1 MPIQLPNL
9 DDRTYDDLMAEALSL
24 LPSYDTDWTNYN
36 PSDPGITLIELFAYV
51 TEMMIYRMN
60 QVTSQNKQAFLAL
73 LTGKAEAEFRSPEE
87 LNQRI
92 RETVVNLRQ
101 PDRAVTTA
109 DFERLALQA
118 DPSIQRVHCLPR
130 RNLLSENPL
139 APEDSPGNVSLI
151 ILPATTSNT
160 LPNPSEALLQR
171 VRDYLDP
178 RRLLT
183 TQIYVVEPRY
193 FAFRLQIKLLLKPDA
208 AELQVK
214 NRAIASLTRF
224 FHPLR
229 GGQAGTGWIFGR
241 DIYVSEI
248 YELLDSVEG
257 VDYVQP
263 RTQGNGTLAEELL
276 PMNPLD
282 ALRQQFNGQDQLVAL
297 KLDASELANIQVSAE
312 DIEVVRSPRQS
323 LSALS
328 RGGIV

>member
-24 LPSYDTDWTNYN
+24 LPTYDADWTNYN

-73 LTGKAEAEFRSPEE
+73 LTGESNQQIPPEE
-87 LNQRI
+87 LNSKI

-118 DPSIQRVHCLPR
+118 DPSIQRVQCLPR

-139 APEDSPGNVSLI
+139 APEDSPGNISLI
-151 ILPATTSNT
+151 ILPETTNDT
-160 LPNPSEALLQR
+160 LPNPSETLLQK

-183 TQIYVVEPRY
+183 TQIYVVKPRY

-214 NRAIASLTRF
+214 NRAIASLTQF
-224 FHPLR
+224 FHPLK
-229 GGQAGTGWIFGR
+229 GGQSGTGWIFGR

-248 YELLDSVEG
+248 YELLDRVEG
-257 VDYVQP
+257 VDYVRP
-263 RTQGNGTLAEELL
+263 RTQGNNTLDELL

-282 ALRQQFNGQDQLVAL
+282 APRRQLNAQNQLVAL
-297 KLDASELANIQVSAE
+297 KLDASELANIQVLAG

-323 LSALS
+323 LSDLS
-328 RGGIV
+328 RGGAL

>member
-24 LPSYDTDWTNYN
+24 LPTYDADWTNYN
-36 PSDPGITLIELFAYV
+36 PSDPGITLIELFAYM

-60 QVTSQNKQAFLAL
+60 QVTPKNKQAFLAL
-73 LTGKAEAEFRSPEE
+73 LTGESTKQLLPEE
-87 LNQRI
+87 LNSKI
-92 RETVVNLRQ
+92 RETVVKLRQ

-109 DFERLALQA
+109 DFERLALQS
-118 DPSIQRVHCLPR
+118 DPTIQRVYCLPR

-151 ILPATTSNT
+151 ILPATTSDA
-160 LPNPSEALLQR
+160 LPNPSDTLLQK
-171 VRDYLDP
+171 VQAYLDP

-183 TQIYVVEPRY
+183 TQVYVVKPRY
-193 FAFRLQIKLLLKPDA
+193 FAFRIQIKLLLKPDA
-208 AELQVK
+208 VELQVK
-214 NRAIASLTRF
+214 ERAIESLTRF
-224 FHPLR
+224 FHPLK

-257 VDYVQP
+257 VDYVQR
-263 RTQGNGTLAEELL
+263 RTQSNGTLAEELL
-276 PMNPLD
+276 PMNPLVP
-282 ALRQQFNGQDQLVAL
+282 RRQFNAQDQLVAL
-297 KLDASELANIQVSAE
+297 KLDASELADIQISAD

>member
-24 LPSYDTDWTNYN
+24 LPTYDADWTNYN

-73 LTGKAEAEFRSPEE
+73 LTGESNHQFPPEE
-87 LNQRI
+87 LNSKI

-118 DPSIQRVHCLPR
+118 DPTIQRVHCLPR

-151 ILPATTSNT
+151 ILPVTMSDA
-160 LPNPSEALLQR
+160 LPNPSEALLQK
-171 VRDYLDP
+171 VRAYLDP

-183 TQIYVVEPRY
+183 TQIYVVKPRY

-208 AELQVK
+208 AELEVK
-214 NRAIASLTRF
+214 NRAIASITHF
-224 FHPLR
+224 FHPLK

-263 RTQGNGTLAEELL
+263 RTQGNNILDELL

-282 ALRQQFNGQDQLVAL
+282 APRRQLNAQNQLVAL
-297 KLDASELANIQVSAE
+297 KLDASELANIQVLAG

-323 LSALS
+323 LSDLS
-328 RGGIV
+328 RGGAL

>member
-24 LPSYDTDWTNYN
+24 LPTYDADWTNYN
-36 PSDPGITLIELFAYV
+36 PSDPGITLIELFAYM

-60 QVTSQNKQAFLAL
+60 QVTPKNKQAFLAL
-73 LTGKAEAEFRSPEE
+73 LTGESTKQLLPEE
-87 LNQRI
+87 LNSKI
-92 RETVVNLRQ
+92 RETVVKLRQ

-109 DFERLALQA
+109 DFERLALQS
-118 DPSIQRVHCLPR
+118 DPTIQRVYCLPR

-151 ILPATTSNT
+151 ILPATTSDA
-160 LPNPSEALLQR
+160 LPNPSDTLLQK
-171 VRDYLDP
+171 VQAYLDP

-183 TQIYVVEPRY
+183 TQVYVAKPRY
-193 FAFRLQIKLLLKPDA
+193 FAFRIQIKLLLKPDA
-208 AELQVK
+208 VELQVK
-214 NRAIASLTRF
+214 ERAIESLTRF
-224 FHPLR
+224 FHPLK

-257 VDYVQP
+257 VDYVQR
-263 RTQGNGTLAEELL
+263 RTQSNGTLAEELL
-276 PMNPLD
+276 PMNPLVP
-282 ALRQQFNGQDQLVAL
+282 RRQFNAQDQLVAL
-297 KLDASELANIQVSAE
+297 KLDASELADIQISAD